1 MSTDPR
7 VAVIGAG
14 MSGILCGVRLQEA
27 GLGDYAIYEKAP
39 RLGGTWRDNTYPGL
53 SCDVPS
59 HVYSYSFESNPDW
72 SQRFS
77 PGSEIQAYL
86 ERTADKYGVSK
97 AIHCGREIT
106 RCERVDGRWHLHADD
121 GEVDVADFVISATGV
136 LHHPHIPD
144 FEGMDDFEGAL
155 FHSARWDHSVPLEG
169 MRVGVIGTGSTAVQ
183 IVSALSERVDSLTLF
198 QRTAQWIM
206 PAANAPYSA
215 KERALYREDPQ
226 ALAALRGELTSS
238 FTDSFSNAVIGADS
252 PGMQMVETTCRQN
265 LESSV
270 HDPELRDRLRPD
282 YRAACKRL
290 VIADGFYEAMQRAN
304 AELVT
309 EEIERFEKA
318 GVRTRDGRLHELDVL
333 VLATGFNAHQ
343 FMRPMQVVGRDGTT
357 LEEAWSP
364 KPWAYRSVSIPGFP
378 NFFMV
383 VGPHSPIGNFSVI
396 EISECQ
402 VAYIL
407 QLVEQVRSGVC
418 REISATPEATDRF
431 NDAIRGAM
439 QGTIWV
445 TGCRSW
451 YLDEDGIPATWPWTV
466 QRFRQEMAHPDLG
479 DFERV

>member
-97 AIHCGREIT
+97 AIRCGREIT
-106 RCERVDGRWHLHADD
+106 RCERVDGRWHLHTDD

-144 FEGMDDFEGAL
+144 FEGMYDFEGAL
-155 FHSARWDHSVPLEG
+155 FHSACWDHSVPLEG

-206 PAANAPYSA
+206 PAGESRPTVT
-215 KERALYREDPQ
+215 EDREMFRRRSGQ
-226 ALAALRGELTSS
+226 ALRHAARRVLTRSFADSTSPTRSS
-238 FTDSFSNAVIGADS
+238 DADS
-252 PGMQMVETTCRQN
+252 PQHEGHRGPPAGQN
-265 LESSV
+265 LEENV
-270 HDPELRDRLRPD
+270 RDPALRR
-282 YRAACKRL
+282 
-290 VIADGFYEAMQRAN
+290 EASA
-304 AELVT
+304 
-309 EEIERFEKA
+309 
-318 GVRTRDGRLHELDVL
+318 RT
-333 VLATGFNAHQ
+333 
-343 FMRPMQVVGRDGTT
+343 
-357 LEEAWSP
+357 
-364 KPWAYRSVSIPGFP
+364 I
-378 NFFMV
+378 
-383 VGPHSPIGNFSVI
+383 GPP
-396 EISECQ
+396 
-402 VAYIL
+402 A
-407 QLVEQVRSGVC
+407 SG
-418 REISATPEATDRF
+418 S
-431 NDAIRGAM
+431 
-439 QGTIWV
+439 
-445 TGCRSW
+445 
-451 YLDEDGIPATWPWTV
+451 
-466 QRFRQEMAHPDLG
+466 
-479 DFERV
+479 